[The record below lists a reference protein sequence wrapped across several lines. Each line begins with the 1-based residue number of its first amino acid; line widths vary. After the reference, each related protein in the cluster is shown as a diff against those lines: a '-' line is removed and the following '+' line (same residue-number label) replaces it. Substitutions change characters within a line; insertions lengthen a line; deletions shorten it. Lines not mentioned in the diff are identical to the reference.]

1 MDSRLNRI
9 EQKIDKL
16 SETMIALARA
26 EEKLITL
33 EAEKERIHER
43 VDILVVKLEKID
55 GAVQENII
63 TIKAITKFFWLV
75 ASVALAAL
83 FTAWVK

>member
-26 EEKLITL
+26 EEKLISL
-33 EAEKERIHER
+33 ETEKERIHER
-43 VDILVVKLEKID
+43 VDMLVIKMEKVE
-55 GAVQENII
+55 GAVQENAI